1 LNFEIFR
8 GLTARGCAMLCVAL
22 VNLMFFFFNKENITA
37 EGSAYQWPLG
47 NLRTSL
53 SADYFIL
60 INVG

>member
-1 LNFEIFR
+1 
-8 GLTARGCAMLCVAL
+8 MLCVAL
-22 VNLMFFFFNKENITA
+22 VNLMFFFFNKENITV

-47 NLRTSL
+47 NLRKSL